1 MNCVIIGKPT
11 NGSASRYFDDL
22 DLVTNGR
29 KIFSLV
35 EFPTGHV
42 APNRLFKVR
51 LQRLLL
57 RAVQA

>member
-1 MNCVIIGKPT
+1 MIIGKLT

-29 KIFSLV
+29 KIFSPV
-35 EFPTGHV
+35 EFPTGHF

-51 LQRLLL
+51 LQHLLL
-57 RAVQA
+57 GGVQA